1 MNGGAVADL
10 EVNRSLR
17 KVFVR
22 HWIDIGR
29 LFVSVSRGNV
39 LVSGVLQ
46 MLPGTEEALTSAM
59 LVIIFREL
67 RSCNGVVGITTAVD
81 NWEQISIDG
90 LWRPKAVP
98 VESRGALWAKP

>member
-1 MNGGAVADL
+1 VNGGAVPDL

-29 LFVSVSRGNV
+29 LFISVSRGNV
-39 LVSGVLQ
+39 LVRGILQ
-46 MLPGTEEALTSAM
+46 MLPGAEEPLTSAM

-67 RSCNGVVGITTAVD
+67 RSCNGVREITTAVA
-81 NWEQISIDG
+81 NWEQISADG
-90 LWRPKAVP
+90 FWRPKAVT
-98 VESRGALWAKP
+98 EELKGELWAKP